1 MNNISTVTRDEVV
14 LLDADLRE
22 IYKDYGTSKLIL
34 LKHNEE
40 KSVVDEVYEQYT
52 NQAVYDP
59 YPVLGMVLMDKS
71 YDETGTELGQLR
83 EPNLYKI
90 KVLHSSVTEQW
101 LRDITLRDKLKYGDT
116 ELNILSVKPQPI
128 IGDYC
133 VQYSIIASGE
143 MLDWEVQPHG
153 K

>member
-1 MNNISTVTRDEVV
+1 MSNINTVTMNEVG

-22 IYKDYGTSKLIL
+22 IYKDYGTSKLVL
-34 LKHNEE
+34 LKHNEDYN
-40 KSVVDEVYEQYT
+40 VVDEVYEQYT
-52 NQAVYDP
+52 QEAVYES
-59 YPVLGMVLMDKS
+59 YPVLGMVLMDKA

-90 KVLHSSVTEQW
+90 KVLHSSVTEQG

-116 ELNILSVKPQPI
+116 ELNIISVKPQPI

>member
-1 MNNISTVTRDEVV
+1 MSDVSTVTRDEVI

-22 IYKDYGTSKLIL
+22 IYKDYGTSKLFL
-34 LKHNEE
+34 LKHIPNQKE
-40 KSVVDEVYEQYT
+40 VDEVYDHYIEGASY
-52 NQAVYDP
+52 VP
-59 YPVLGMVLMDKS
+59 YPVVGMILMDKT
-71 YDETGTELGQLR
+71 YDEKSTDLGQLR

-90 KVLHSSVTEQW
+90 KVLHSSITEQG
-101 LRDITLRDKLKYGDT
+101 LKEITRRDKLKYGEE
-116 ELNILSVKPQPI
+116 ELNIISVKPQPL

-133 VQYSIIASGE
+133 VQYNIIAVGE

>member
-1 MNNISTVTRDEVV
+1 MSNVSTVTRDEVV

-34 LKHNEE
+34 LKHNQDYN
-40 KSVVDEVYEQYT
+40 VVDEVYEQYT
-52 NQAVYDP
+52 HEAVYES
-59 YPVLGMVLMDKS
+59 YPVVGMILMDKS

-90 KVLHSSVTEQW
+90 KVLHSSITEQG
-101 LRDITLRDKLKYGDT
+101 LKDITLRDKLKYGDI
-116 ELNILSVKPQPI
+116 ELNIISVKPQPI